1 MLAVPPEIQ
10 KDPPGPAEQSEEAQD
25 PPRPPETA
33 PVKADSRQKVSQQT
47 LDQSSTSSPT
57 SKVSPLIM

>member
-1 MLAVPPEIQ
+1 MLALPPEKQ
-10 KDPPGPAEQSEEAQD
+10 KDPPGPAQQSEEAQD
-25 PPRPPETA
+25 PARPPEAA

-57 SKVSPLIM
+57 GKVSPPIM